1 MTYLINMKKA
11 SVAKTWPW
19 DYSGEIHRNPTVY
32 VKDIS
37 PYLKI
42 TRKLFQG
49 LKQNRYLIN
58 PSYKMIVE
66 TEKTE
71 EWWEEMH

>member
-1 MTYLINMKKA
+1 MKKA
-11 SVAKTWPW
+11 SVSKL
-19 DYSGEIHRNPTVY
+19 DHEIILGWEICRKPTVY

-49 LKQNRYLIN
+49 LKQNRDLIN
-58 PSYKMIVE
+58 PSYKNAVE
-66 TEKTE
+66 TETTE
-71 EWWEEMH
+71 E